1 MNNNMDDLIFL
12 NESLFEECKYSRYG
26 TDPFNR
32 SIEELIE
39 YGFINLDKP
48 AGPTSHDVVS
58 TVKKILSIDKAGHSG
73 TLDPQVTGV
82 LPIGLLKSTKVLS
95 SLLKGPKKYICNMY
109 SESTIEKETLKQ
121 LFSEFT
127 NQIFQ
132 VPPLKS
138 NVVKKLRKRN
148 IYDLELLEVQDK
160 HTLFSVKSEAGTYIR
175 TLCVDI
181 GRAAGIYSYMKE
193 LRRVQTGPF
202 GEESVVTLHDL
213 FDHWENY
220 KEDPNNSEIR
230 SIIKPVETSIVHLPF
245 VIVND
250 NAIDSICHGS
260 DLMIPGIVA
269 HSIFT
274 QNDLISMLSSKGE
287 LIGLGV
293 SSIES
298 KNLGEIKTGRAV
310 HPTRVIMKRGT
321 YPRYQKNV

>member
-1 MNNNMDDLIFL
+1 MDDLIFI
-12 NESLFEECKYSRYG
+12 NEPLFEECKNSEYG

-32 SIEELIE
+32 SVEELIE

-58 TVKKILSIDKAGHSG
+58 TVKKILNIDKAGHSG

-95 SLLKGPKKYICNMY
+95 SLLKGTKRYICNMY
-109 SESTIEKETLKQ
+109 SETTIEAESLQ
-121 LFSEFT
+121 RIFSEFT
-127 NQIFQ
+127 NQIYQ

-138 NVVKKLRKRN
+138 NVVKQLRKRN
-148 IYDLELLEVQDK
+148 IYEIELLEVK
-160 HTLFSVKSEAGTYIR
+160 NNHTLFSVKSEAGTYIR

-181 GRAAGIYSYMKE
+181 GRATGVYSYMKE

-202 GEESVVTLHDL
+202 GEEDVVTLHDL
-213 FDHWENY
+213 FDYWENY
-220 KEDPNNSEIR
+220 KEDPNNSDIR

-245 VIVND
+245 VVVND

-260 DLMIPGIVA
+260 DLMVPGILA
-269 HSIFT
+269 HSKFT
-274 QNDLISMLSSKGE
+274 KDELISILSSKGE
-287 LIGLGV
+287 LIGLGT
-293 SSIES
+293 SYIDTNS
-298 KNLGEIKTGRAV
+298 LGDTATGRAV

-321 YPRYQKNV
+321 YPRYQKII

>member
-1 MNNNMDDLIFL
+1 MDDLIFI
-12 NESLFEECKYSRYG
+12 NESLFEECKNSEYG

-58 TVKKILSIDKAGHSG
+58 TVKKILNIDKAGHSG

-82 LPIGLLKSTKVLS
+82 LPIGLLKSTKILS
-95 SLLKGPKKYICNMY
+95 SLLKAPKRYICNMY
-109 SESTIEKETLKQ
+109 SEDNIEKETLHQ
-121 LFSEFT
+121 IFTEFT
-127 NQIFQ
+127 NLIFQ

-148 IYDLELLEVQDK
+148 IYDIELLEIQDN

-181 GRAAGIYSYMKE
+181 GRATGIYSYMKE

-202 GEESVVTLHDL
+202 REEDIVTLHDL
-213 FDHWENY
+213 FDVWENY
-220 KEDPNNSEIR
+220 KEDPNNSDIR
-230 SIIKPVETSIVHLPF
+230 SIIKPVETSISHLPF
-245 VIVND
+245 VVVND
-250 NAIDSICHGS
+250 SAVDSICHGS
-260 DLMIPGIVA
+260 DLMIPGILA
-269 HSIFT
+269 YSIFT
-274 QNDLISMLSSKGE
+274 QSDLISILSSKGE
-287 LIGLGV
+287 LIGLGT
-293 SSIES
+293 SYIES
-298 KNLGEIKTGRAV
+298 NSMDNSKTGRAV

-321 YPRYQKNV
+321 YPRYQKK